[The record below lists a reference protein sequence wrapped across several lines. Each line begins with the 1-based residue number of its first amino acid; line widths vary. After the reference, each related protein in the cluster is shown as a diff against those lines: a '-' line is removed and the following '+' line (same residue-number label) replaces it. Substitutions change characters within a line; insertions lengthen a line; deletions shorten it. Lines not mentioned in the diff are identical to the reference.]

1 MRSDILNKSSDKYGA
16 VPKGNYVIVDARA
29 EFLVNADSTSG
40 DATLTM
46 DSETEI
52 FVGSTVAGAGITP
65 GTVVSSIN
73 TGTAG
78 TDVTS
83 VEMSNVAIATG
94 SNVATIQVGATHL
107 KAEDSGKTILV
118 PALDADHHFAL
129 PAVEN
134 GLYYR
139 FVYVGGAEDAQDW
152 HIKTRSA
159 DNYFVGGLGGVDVD
173 LDGVNREIEYSDGNS
188 NAHLN
193 ILTPAAGTELEFWCD
208 GLLWYLNGVL
218 VSATDAS
225 DAIAFADL
233 A

>member
-1 MRSDILNKSSDKYGA
+1 MRSDGLNKSSGSYGA
-16 VPKGNYVIVDARA
+16 IPKGNFVVVDAKA
-29 EFLVNADSTSG
+29 EFLVNADTVSG

-83 VEMSNVAIATG
+83 VELSNAAIATANNIG
-94 SNVATIQVGATHL
+94 TIQVGATHL

-118 PALDADHHFAL
+118 PALDADHHFVL
-129 PAVEN
+129 PEVED

-139 FVYVGGAEDAQDW
+139 LVYVGGAEDAQDW
-152 HIKTRSA
+152 HVKTRSA
-159 DNYFVGGLGGVDVD
+159 DNYFVGGLVGHDTDAGGDDTYVVD
-173 LDGVNREIEYSDGNS
+173 SDNNS
-188 NAHLN
+188 NSQ
-193 ILTPAAGTELEFWCD
+193 LTVYTPIAGTVVKVVCD
-208 GLLWYLNGVL
+208 GTVWYINGSCI
-218 VSATDAS
+218 SATDAS
-225 DAIAFADL
+225 HAFADQ
-233 A
+233 

>member
-1 MRSDILNKSSDKYGA
+1 MRTDGLNKSSGSYGA
-16 VPKGNYVIVDARA
+16 VPKGNFVVVDAKA
-29 EFLVNADSTSG
+29 EFLVNADTTSG

-52 FVGSTVAGAGITP
+52 FVGSTVAGVGIAP
-65 GTVVSSIN
+65 GSVVTSIN
-73 TGTAG
+73 AGTAG
-78 TDVTS
+78 ASVTS
-83 VEMSNVAIATG
+83 VELSIAALATASNIGT
-94 SNVATIQVGATHL
+94 TQVGASHL

-152 HIKTRSA
+152 HVKTRSA

>member
-1 MRSDILNKSSDKYGA
+1 MRSDGLNKSSGSYGA
-16 VPKGNYVIVDARA
+16 IPKGNFVVVDAKA
-29 EFLVNADSTSG
+29 EFLVNADTVSG

-83 VEMSNVAIATG
+83 VELSNAAIATANNIG
-94 SNVATIQVGATHL
+94 TIQVGATHL

-118 PALDADHHFAL
+118 PALDADHHFVL
-129 PAVEN
+129 PEVED

-139 FVYVGGAEDAQDW
+139 LVYVGGAEDAQDW
-152 HIKTRSA
+152 HVKTRSA
-159 DNYFVGGLGGVDVD
+159 DNYFVGGLGGVDAD

-208 GLLWYLNGVL
+208 GLLWYINGVL
-218 VSATDAS
+218 VSETDAS
-225 DAIAFADL
+225 DGIAFADL

>member
-1 MRSDILNKSSDKYGA
+1 MRTDGLNKSSGSYGA
-16 VPKGNYVIVDARA
+16 IPKGNFVVVDAKA
-29 EFLVNADSTSG
+29 EFLVNADTTSG

-152 HIKTRSA
+152 HFKSRSA
-159 DNYFVGGLGGVDVD
+159 DNYFVGGFGGVDAN

-188 NAHLN
+188 NAQLN
-193 ILTPAAGTELEFWCD
+193 LLTPAGGTEVEFWCD

-225 DAIAFADL
+225 DAIAFAAL